1 MPDPPDPH
9 ASTHP
14 IQRIAGQVSRS
25 IRSHQARHHLHA
37 GGYRLSVERGR
48 SPGSLA
54 AVAYQ
59 RFREARAARQPEA
72 VLMGHLEPQPAQP
85 DHWHA
90 DQALAQAPVF
100 QCGPPSLGSVP
111 GPLMPCD

>member
-1 MPDPPDPH
+1 
-9 ASTHP
+9 
-14 IQRIAGQVSRS
+14 
-25 IRSHQARHHLHA
+25 
-37 GGYRLSVERGR
+37 
-48 SPGSLA
+48 
-54 AVAYQ
+54 
-59 RFREARAARQPEA
+59 